1 MALVP
6 CSEYFLERHAC
17 GRPLPADLQQAMD
30 RHVAFS
36 LLEVVSR
43 HQERDA
49 RTVTRDGQGLT
60 LLDLPKEIGESFL
73 SFCGF
78 NLAHADARA
87 NSLSESWSEVPPALA
102 THGCQNLHRLPH

>member
-30 RHVAFS
+30 RRVAF
-36 LLEVVSR
+36 
-43 HQERDA
+43 
-49 RTVTRDGQGLT
+49 T

-87 NSLSESWSEVPPALA
+87 NSLWES
-102 THGCQNLHRLPH
+102 

>member
-30 RHVAFS
+30 RHVAF
-36 LLEVVSR
+36 
-43 HQERDA
+43 
-49 RTVTRDGQGLT
+49 T

-73 SFCGF
+73 SFWGF